1 MGFIRFIEE
10 VKSQYKQDLHCSNYK
25 EKTATQLRR
34 RVLQEFILPI
44 QILFQDLSSFG
55 PSKQYPNANRPEY
68 KERSSNLRPCQ
79 QPCYSFS
86 PGFRRNGNE

>member
-1 MGFIRFIEE
+1 MDFIRFIEE
-10 VKSQYKQDLHCSNYK
+10 VKSQYKQDLHCSSYK

-55 PSKQYPNANRPEY
+55 QS
-68 KERSSNLRPCQ
+68 
-79 QPCYSFS
+79 
-86 PGFRRNGNE
+86 